1 MVRGELTVRVNR
13 SHAARLE
20 SSHFR
25 SLDRGFECLERIP
38 DLLNLAP
45 DQFAIFGCQVRS
57 AVSIHTLQIAN
68 APQKTR

>member
-20 SSHFR
+20 SSHFP

-38 DLLNLAP
+38 DFLNLAP
-45 DQFAIFGCQVRS
+45 DQIDFFGR
-57 AVSIHTLQIAN
+57 
-68 APQKTR
+68 KTYYTAKSS